1 MTALLPHLQEAHQS
15 KRDVNQIQQNHEGL
29 DVGVSDPVS
38 VAAPHAPQQKVR
50 VLRMRVHVG
59 RGMCV
64 WVWVWMWMCVCGVGH
79 MAVSVHSRV
88 VHRVRVRVR
97 MCVS

>member
-1 MTALLPHLQEAHQS
+1 MKMTVLLPHLQEAHQS
-15 KRDVNQIQQNHEGL
+15 KRDVNQIQQNHEGF

-38 VAAPHAPQQKVR
+38 VAAPHTPQQKVR
-50 VLRMRVHVG
+50 VLRMGVHVG

-64 WVWVWMWMCVCGVGH
+64 WVWVWMCVCGVGH

-88 VHRVRVRVR
+88 VHCVRVRVR